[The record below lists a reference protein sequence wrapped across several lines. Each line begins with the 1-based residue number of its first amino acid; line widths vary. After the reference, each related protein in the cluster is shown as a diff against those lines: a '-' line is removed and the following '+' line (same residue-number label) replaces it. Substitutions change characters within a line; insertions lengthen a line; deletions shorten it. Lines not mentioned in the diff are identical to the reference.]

1 MVARWKPAPD
11 TRNSGARKTRE
22 RKGFQDKPLKGI
34 LGETGELIYPPGRV
48 SHEREQNMEC
58 NLDMESLIVKCPHCG
73 RVFEEK
79 VARQKYYPALSCPL
93 CRKYMGIDALKLQA
107 ILESSLKTMDD
118 LFKRLLVHD
127 K

>member
-1 MVARWKPAPD
+1 MKPAAGWK
-11 TRNSGARKTRE
+11 NGARKTHE
-22 RKGFQDKPLKGI
+22 RKSFQDKPLKGI
-34 LGETGELIYPPGRV
+34 LGETTEFTYCIHLDAFLMK
-48 SHEREQNMEC
+48 REQNMEC
-58 NLDMESLIVKCPHCG
+58 NLDMESLIVKCPHCS

-79 VARQKYYPALSCPL
+79 VARLKYHPALSCPL

-118 LFKRLLVHD
+118 LFKRLLIHD